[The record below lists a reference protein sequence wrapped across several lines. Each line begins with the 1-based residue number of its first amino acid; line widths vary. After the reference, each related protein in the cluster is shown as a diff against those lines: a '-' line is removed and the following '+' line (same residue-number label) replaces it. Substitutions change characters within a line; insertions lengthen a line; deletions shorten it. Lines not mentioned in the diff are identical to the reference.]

1 MKLLGNMRG
10 MLFRSG
16 YEYIP
21 TERNDP
27 WDGKQYEF
35 MEDGKNHVVKD
46 GVTYR
51 QGAYKSEAPRGNWGR
66 PRPFN
71 SRINVSLQRQA
82 GKRRRQNK

>member
-1 MKLLGNMRG
+1 MKLLGDMRG

>member
-21 TERNDP
+21 TDRNDS

-35 MEDGKNHVVKD
+35 TEDGKNHIVKD

-51 QGAYKSEAPRGNWGR
+51 QGDYRPEARGANWGS

-71 SRINVSLQRQA
+71 SRTNVSLQRQA
-82 GKRRRQNK
+82 RKRKRR